1 MICCIIESVDLI
13 YLIDCFFFVDNVIV
27 VIDCLFV
34 EVISG
39 EVKVMII
46 KDVVIRK
53 VFNFDSVSGIKFVLD
68 CMKLIVKLIFLII

>member
-53 VFNFDSVSGIKFVLD
+53 VFNFDSVSGIKFFLD